1 MKIYKI
7 LNILKIIVLG
17 IIVAGLF
24 TFAHVCGDMG
34 GMEAPCH
41 KTKAIALA
49 VAAVLILISV
59 IQVALSKE
67 YINKVLSFIQIV
79 GGVVIAVLPVVIA
92 PVCKMRTMH
101 CYVYT
106 RPLLIIAGIVIA
118 GIGIIDTLIL
128 LKKKQEVD

>member
-1 MKIYKI
+1 MKIHKI

-49 VAAVLILISV
+49 VVAVLILLSV

>member
-1 MKIYKI
+1 MKIHKI

>member
-1 MKIYKI
+1 MKLHKI
-7 LNILKIIVLG
+7 LNILEIIVLG
-17 IIVAGLF
+17 IIVVGLF

-41 KTKAIALA
+41 KTKAIALV
-49 VAAVLILISV
+49 VAAILILISV

-67 YINKVLSFIQIV
+67 VINKVLSVIQIV
-79 GGVVIAVLPVVIA
+79 GGVVVAILPVVIA
-92 PVCKMRTMH
+92 PVCGMKTMH

-118 GIGIIDTLIL
+118 GIGIVDTLIL
-128 LKKKQEVD
+128 LKKK

>member
-1 MKIYKI
+1 MKIHKI

-59 IQVALSKE
+59 IQLALSKE

-128 LKKKQEVD
+128 LKKK

>member
-1 MKIYKI
+1 MKIHKI

-128 LKKKQEVD
+128 LKKK

>member
-1 MKIYKI
+1 MKLHKI
-7 LNILKIIVLG
+7 LNILEIIVLG

-34 GMEAPCH
+34 GLAPCH

-67 YINKVLSFIQIV
+67 YINKVLSVIQIF
-79 GGVVIAVLPVVIA
+79 GGVVIAILPVVIA
-92 PVCKMRTMH
+92 PVCGMKTMH

-118 GIGIIDTLIL
+118 GIGIVDTLIL
-128 LKKKQEVD
+128 LKKK

>member
-1 MKIYKI
+1 MKLHKI
-7 LNILKIIVLG
+7 LNILEIIVLG

-67 YINKVLSFIQIV
+67 VINKILSVIQIV
-79 GGVVIAVLPVVIA
+79 GGVVIAILPVVIA
-92 PVCKMRTMH
+92 PVCGMKTMH

-128 LKKKQEVD
+128 LKKK

>member
-1 MKIYKI
+1 MKIHKI
-7 LNILKIIVLG
+7 LNVLKIIVLG

-128 LKKKQEVD
+128 LKKK